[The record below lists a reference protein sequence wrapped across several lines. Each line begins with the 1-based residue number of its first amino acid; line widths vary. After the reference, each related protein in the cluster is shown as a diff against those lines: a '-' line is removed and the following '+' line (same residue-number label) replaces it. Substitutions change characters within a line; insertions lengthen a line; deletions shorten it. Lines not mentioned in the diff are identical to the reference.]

1 VRGQLAKIVNDIARA
16 MRPRAKGLLGPA
28 ATLGFVPPHRH
39 EEPPRTVLL
48 VHGAGNGPW
57 IFEEWADTFPTS
69 TLHAVDLQHDVHI
82 QQASMSDYANAIG
95 RAARDLSRPL
105 AVVAW
110 SMGGLAAMMQAE
122 ALGTMCLVMVEP
134 SAPAEVQGWHR
145 TSSKVDPGT
154 FDPEAVYGPF
164 PPGIQSRPE
173 SSLAR
178 AERKA
183 GVSVPTLPCP
193 SVVVSGSEFPV
204 ERGSRVAA
212 FYGSDQLRFPRFD
225 HWGLVRE
232 HRVRAAIAQHLGFA
246 PMGTK

>member
-1 VRGQLAKIVNDIARA
+1 MTRFPSLPCVQRG
-16 MRPRAKGLLGPA
+16 PLGRA
-28 ATLGFVPPHRH
+28 ATLGFVPLHRH

-69 TLHAVDLQHDVHI
+69 TLHLVDLQHDVHVPR
-82 QQASMSDYANAIG
+82 ASMNQYSRAIG

-105 AVVAW
+105 AIVGW

-122 ALGTMCLVMVEP
+122 ALGPMCLVVLEP
-134 SAPAEVQGWHR
+134 SAPAEVQGRHR
-145 TSSKVDPGT
+145 TSSIDDPGT
-154 FDPEAVYGPF
+154 FDPEAAYGPF
-164 PPGIQSRPE
+164 PPGIRSRPE

-183 GVSVPTLPCP
+183 GISVPTLTCP
-193 SVVVSGSEFPV
+193 SLVVSGSEFPV

-212 FYGSDQLRFPRFD
+212 FYRSDEMHFPRFD

-246 PMGTK
+246 PIGSKG